1 LRRLLFLL
9 FSLCVHGTAAGMLFF
24 FAGQESRVDEPVY
37 RVQLAELA
45 LPEAPAPMPVE
56 PPPEPQRPKPVTPV
70 EPPQPPKKSVEP
82 PKSKKISVHK
92 KVDAPMPETPPA
104 PVVPEAPVAPVPEQR
119 GPQPQRF
126 GGVAAYKAD
135 HVDQRPSIARRVS
148 PEYPLKARR
157 MEVEGEVMVQLVV
170 DKAGQPQVCSVLA
183 AVPAGYFEDAAL
195 EAAAKMRFIPGKIQ
209 GQPVNTMIVL
219 PFTFRLR

>member
-1 LRRLLFLL
+1 
-9 FSLCVHGTAAGMLFF
+9 M
-24 FAGQESRVDEPVY
+24 
-37 RVQLAELA
+37 QLAELA
-45 LPEAPAPMPVE
+45 LPEAPAPTVE
-56 PPPEPQRPKPVTPV
+56 PPPPPPEPQRPAPRTPV
-70 EPPQPPKKSVEP
+70 EPPPPKKTVEQ

-92 KVDAPMPETPPA
+92 KDDAPVAPVPEPPLA
-104 PVVPEAPVAPVPEQR
+104 PVVPEAPVTPAPEQH

-183 AVPAGYFEDAAL
+183 AAPAGYFEDAAL